1 MKRLLLLIALC
12 SLFGG
17 CEGPDP
23 TPDPNTQPEL
33 TTSATIYSPVRVV
46 GRAAT
51 NSDGSISFD
60 WCGVYVDIRFRGS
73 YLAVKLSDTGRNYLN
88 LWIDGQEQSKL
99 VTKGA
104 NTRFELFDNPEAEG
118 EHLIRI
124 QKATEGDLGR
134 ITLHSITTDGS
145 LLSTKDLKRPR
156 HIEFYGDSYT
166 CGYGTESNSPNDPFT
181 AETENCRYTYAAMT
195 ADHFGAD
202 YSLIAHSGCGMV
214 RNYGDREQLSNP
226 TLTMSSRA
234 LQTYDM
240 DLNSKWIFKN
250 SAYRPDVLV
259 IALSTNDFSE
269 PAPPTGEQFAGGYRT
284 FIERMRAE
292 WGNDK
297 LPVLC
302 VIHSSAAVEC
312 VKEMIATIPYTTM
325 VYIPGD
331 IYDFKTDY
339 GASYHP
345 NRSGQTKMSKYV
357 IEGLAEL
364 TGWK

>member
-1 MKRLLLLIALC
+1 MKRLLLLFFLC
-12 SLFGG
+12 SLLGG

-46 GRAAT
+46 GRTAT
-51 NSDGSISFD
+51 NGDGSISFD

-99 VTKGA
+99 VTKGSNA
-104 NTRFELFDNPEAEG
+104 KLILFDNPDANG

-145 LLSTKDLKRPR
+145 LLSTKDLKRPH
-156 HIEFYGDSYT
+156 HIEFYGDSFT
-166 CGYGTESNSPNDPFT
+166 CGYGTESDNPNDPFT
-181 AETENCRYTYAAMT
+181 AETENCYYTYAAMT

-202 YSLIAHSGCGMV
+202 YSLIAHSGCGVV
-214 RNYGDREQLSNP
+214 RNYGDKEQVSNP

-234 LQTYDM
+234 FRTYDN
-240 DLNSKWIFKN
+240 DANSKWNFNK
-250 SAYRPDVLV
+250 STYRPDALV
-259 IALSTNDFSE
+259 IALSTNDFSTS
-269 PAPPTGEQFAGGYRT
+269 PHPSKEQFAEGYRQ

-312 VKEMIATIPYTTM
+312 VKEMITTIPYTTM

-331 IYDFKTDY
+331 IYDSKTDY

-345 NRSGQTKMSKYV
+345 TRYGQAKMAKPI
-357 IEGLAEL
+357 IEQLALL
-364 TGWK
+364 TGWE

>member
-104 NTRFELFDNPEAEG
+104 NTRFVLFDDPEAEG

-134 ITLHSITTDGS
+134 ITLHSITTNGS
-145 LLSTKDLKRPR
+145 LLSTTTLKRPH

-166 CGYGTESNSPNDPFT
+166 CGYGTESDNPNDPFT
-181 AETENCRYTYAAMT
+181 AETENCYYTYAAMT

-202 YSLIAHSGCGMV
+202 YSLIAHSGCGVV
-214 RNYGDREQLSNP
+214 RNYGDKEQVSNP

-234 LQTYDM
+234 FRTYDN
-240 DLNSKWIFKN
+240 DANSKWNFNK
-250 SAYRPDVLV
+250 STYRPDALV

-302 VIHSSAAVEC
+302 VVHSSAAVAF
-312 VKEMIATIPYTTM
+312 VKEMIATIPNTAM

-345 NRSGQTKMSKYV
+345 NRYGQAKMAKPI
-357 IEGLAEL
+357 IEQLALL
-364 TGWK
+364 TGWE

>member
-17 CEGPDP
+17 CESPEPEPEPITKP
-23 TPDPNTQPEL
+23 TL
-33 TTSATIYSPVRVV
+33 TTTAITNSPARVL
-46 GRAAT
+46 GRTAT
-51 NSDGSISFD
+51 NGDGSISFD
-60 WCGVYVDIRFRGS
+60 WCGVYVDIRFSGS
-73 YLAVKLSDTGRNYLN
+73 YLAIKLSDTGRNYLN
-88 LWIDGQEQSKL
+88 IWVDGKKQTKL
-99 VTKGA
+99 ATKGSNA
-104 NTRFELFDNPEAEG
+104 KLILFDNPDANG

-134 ITLHSITTDGS
+134 ITLHSITTNGS
-145 LLSTKDLKRPR
+145 LLSTTTLKRPH

-166 CGYGTESNSPNDPFT
+166 CGYGTESDNPNDPFT
-181 AETENCRYTYAAMT
+181 AETENCYYTYAAMT

-202 YSLIAHSGCGMV
+202 YSLIAHSGCGVV
-214 RNYGDREQLSNP
+214 RNYGDKEQVSNP

-234 LQTYDM
+234 FRTYDN
-240 DLNSKWIFKN
+240 DANSKWNFNK
-250 SAYRPDVLV
+250 STYRPDALV
-259 IALSTNDFSE
+259 IALSTNDFSTS
-269 PAPPTGEQFAGGYRT
+269 PHPSKEQFAEGYHQ
-284 FIERMRAE
+284 FIEHLRAE

-297 LPVLC
+297 LPILC
-302 VIHSSAAVEC
+302 VLHSGTAADYVQD
-312 VKEMIATIPYTTM
+312 MIDTMPYTEI
-325 VYIPGD
+325 VRIPST
-331 IYDFKTDY
+331 IYDYKTDY